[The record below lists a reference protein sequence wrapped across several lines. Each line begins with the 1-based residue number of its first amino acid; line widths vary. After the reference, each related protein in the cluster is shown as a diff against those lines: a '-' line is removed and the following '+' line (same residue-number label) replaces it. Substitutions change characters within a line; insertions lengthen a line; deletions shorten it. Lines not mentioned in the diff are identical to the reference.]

1 MVAAETSIVRDGRHH
16 ASARQHVVA
25 FATRVPRKVL
35 AGAEWRVDVLN
46 GQFSQF
52 GFRKARKR
60 TRGRKSRVP
69 QSRSR
74 GGVRRDEVRAVT
86 RAFTAMIASIPSVD
100 PHRGPVDLSYA
111 AEARE
116 EKPMLP
122 GGKISNLTAKRLR
135 AEIRA
140 RKRREARGLPP
151 TKADATAKAPAAWPP
166 EKYDDDCRVP
176 KLREEYFEH
185 DQGEGTRSVLLALT
199 EGTRRV
205 FR

>member
-1 MVAAETSIVRDGRHH
+1 MSTS
-16 ASARQHVVA
+16 
-25 FATRVPRKVL
+25 F
-35 AGAEWRVDVLN
+35 N
-46 GQFSQF
+46 GQFWLS
-52 GFRKARKR
+52 GSSETHEGGK
-60 TRGRKSRVP
+60 RVP

-74 GGVRRDEVRAVT
+74 RGGRRDEARAVT

-140 RKRREARGLPP
+140 R
-151 TKADATAKAPAAWPP
+151 
-166 EKYDDDCRVP
+166 
-176 KLREEYFEH
+176 
-185 DQGEGTRSVLLALT
+185 
-199 EGTRRV
+199 
-205 FR
+205 